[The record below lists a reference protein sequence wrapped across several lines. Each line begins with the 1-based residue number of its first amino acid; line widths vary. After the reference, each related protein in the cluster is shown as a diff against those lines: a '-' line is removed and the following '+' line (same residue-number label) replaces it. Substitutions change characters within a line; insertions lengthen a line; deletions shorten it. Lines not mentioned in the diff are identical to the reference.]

1 MRKINNVITGILF
14 LVLFAILQGCTN
26 REDIAVPKEPEIT
39 GMATPIVLQTDST
52 FIQLRDFFRH
62 PNRIDSIFI
71 DKNLGFLVSR
81 DSLQL
86 TLFQKDKSLPKLS
99 EMKVWIDGFAYSIL
113 LKRSPKIWQHMV
125 FDPKDKKYKKVQV
138 AGDMN
143 DWNPGKTNLRLKDKI
158 WETDLQL
165 YPGKYQYKLVVDG
178 KWILD
183 PANPESMDNN
193 IGGFNSVLYAGSV
206 NPPGAPFLSTDK
218 INKNE
223 VLIGVKNK
231 TRDFFVFW
239 QNYRLDSTFM
249 KQDSTGFRVRVPE
262 KAKQY
267 DRSWLRIWAFNNTGP
282 SNEILIP
289 LEDGKVVTDAAK
301 LTRSDKQA
309 MIIYFL
315 LVDRFKN
322 GDLKND
328 APVKDKEV
336 DPKLNFQGG
345 DLAGIIQKV
354 EDGYFTG
361 LGVNTLWI
369 SPITQNPFDAWA
381 EYPKPHRKFS
391 GYHGYWPI
399 TLTTVDNRFGTSEDL
414 KKLVTDAHDQKM
426 NVILDFVSNH
436 VHQESNIYKN
446 HPDWATPLILPNK
459 KKNIRLWDEQ
469 RLTTWFDEFLPTLDL
484 SKPEVYN
491 MMSDSALFWIQEYN
505 LDGFRHDATK
515 HTPEVYWRT
524 LTNKINEQVVIPENR
539 SIYQIG
545 ETFGSRDLIR
555 SYINPGMLDAQFDF
569 SVYFDAMNAFS
580 KDNSSLKEL
589 NYSLQESFSYFGN
602 HSLMG
607 NITGNQDLTR
617 FITIASGALNPSEN
631 AGEAGWKRNIQVK
644 DTIGYRKLASL
655 IAFNMTI
662 PGVPVIYY
670 GDEFGMPGAGDPD
683 NRRMMKFDSLSSM
696 EKRMLEVTQKV
707 THLRRNSMPLLY
719 GDFLT
724 IEVSDKTFV
733 YIRSYF
739 DQLVVIIFNKDRSSR
754 KVDFTLPE
762 RFRETPLM
770 NNFGNAFT
778 SEKGQITVTLNGNSF
793 EILTNKKAE

>member
-1 MRKINNVITGILF
+1 MQKKDNVISVILF
-14 LVLFAILQGCTN
+14 LLLFAIVQGCSN
-26 REDIAVPKEPEIT
+26 REDVAVPKEPEIT
-39 GMATPIVLQTDST
+39 GIATPIVLQTDST
-52 FIQLRDFFRH
+52 FIQLQDYFRH
-62 PNRIDSIFI
+62 PKSIDSIFL
-71 DKNLGFLVSR
+71 DKNLGYLISQ

-86 TLFQKDKSLPKLS
+86 TLFTRDKSFPKLS

-113 LKRSPKIWQHMV
+113 LKKSTKIWQHMV
-125 FDPKDKKYKKVQV
+125 FDPKEKKYKTVRI

-143 DWNPGKTNLRLKDKI
+143 NWNPGKTNFKLNDKI

-178 KWILD
+178 KWMLD
-183 PANPESMDNN
+183 PANNESMDNN
-193 IGGFNSVLYAGSV
+193 VGGYNSILYAGSI
-206 NPPGAPFLSTDK
+206 NPPGAAYLSTDL

-223 VLIGVKNK
+223 VIIHVKNK
-231 TRDFFVFW
+231 AKEFFVFW
-239 QNYRLDSTFM
+239 QNYRLDSSFL
-249 KQDSTGFRVRVPE
+249 KRDSTGLRIKIPG

-267 DRSWLRIWAFNNTGP
+267 NRSWLRIWAYNNSGT

-289 LEDGKVVTDAAK
+289 LEDGKVVTDPAN

-315 LVDRFKN
+315 MVDRFKN
-322 GDLKND
+322 GNLKND
-328 APVKDKEV
+328 APLNDKEV

-369 SPITQNPFDAWA
+369 SPITQNPVTAWA
-381 EYPKPHRKFS
+381 EYPPPHRKFS
-391 GYHGYWPI
+391 GYHGYWPV
-399 TLTTVDNRFGTSEDL
+399 TLTTIDNRFGTSDDL
-414 KKLVTDAHDQKM
+414 MKLVTEAHDQKM
-426 NVILDFVSNH
+426 NVILDYVSNH

-459 KKNIRLWDEQ
+459 QKNIRLWDEQ

-484 SKPEVYN
+484 SRPEVYN
-491 MMSDSALFWIQEYN
+491 MMSDSALFWLQEYK

-524 LTNKINEQVVIPENR
+524 LTNKINDQITIPENR

-555 SYINPGMLDAQFDF
+555 SYVNPGMLDAQFDF
-569 SVYFDAMNAFS
+569 CLYFDAMTAFS
-580 KDNSSLKEL
+580 KDNSSLKDL
-589 NYSLQESFSYFGN
+589 NYSLQESFNYFGN

-617 FITIASGALNPSEN
+617 FIAIASGAISPSEN
-631 AGEAGWKRNIQVK
+631 AGEAGWKRDIQVK
-644 DTIGYRKLASL
+644 DTIGYSKLASL

-662 PGVPVIYY
+662 PGIPVIYY

-683 NRRMMKFDSLSSM
+683 NRRMMKFDSLSPM
-696 EKRMLEVTQKV
+696 EKKMREMTRKII
-707 THLRRNSMPLLY
+707 TLRKNSMPLLY
-719 GDFLT
+719 GDFITL
-724 IEVSDKTFV
+724 EVSDKTFI
-733 YIRSYF
+733 YIRNYF
-739 DQLVVIIFNKDRSSR
+739 DQVVVVIFNKERSSR
-754 KVDFTLPE
+754 NIDFTLPS
-762 RFRETPLM
+762 RFQNTQLM
-770 NNFGNAFT
+770 NNFGNPFT
-778 SEKGQITVTLNGNSF
+778 IEKGKINLSLKGNSF
-793 EILTNKKAE
+793 EILTNKKED